1 MRISTAQMYQGGLDA
16 ILQRQSGLARTQE
29 QISTGKRILSPADDP
44 AGAANLLGIR
54 QSTQAVQ
61 QYQENIGAAR
71 AQLQLEESTFG
82 AVNQVFDRVR
92 EFGLQAINPALSDA
106 DRRSIATELRQRLD
120 DLIAL
125 ANTRNA
131 SGEYLFAGFQGHTR
145 PFVAQPGGGVRF
157 EGDAGQRLL
166 QIGPDRQIAVNDSGI
181 DLFMAVPRGNGV
193 IATLAYPEN
202 GGDGVILPGTVT
214 GAYSGEAWSIT
225 FPAATDATA
234 ALDFQDSGAADD
246 LGYTLAIDGV
256 AVYSVTSSET
266 PAATLDEVADAINA
280 ATGATGVRALVADG
294 TLHLVRTTPSDRPIE
309 VSESMTGASDATDVV
324 TGYFGSVLGDGTSS
338 ATLTLPAGDGMRYV
352 VEDASGQVVA
362 AGPFTSGEPIAIGPA
377 RVAIEG
383 QPRIGDAFAIEPAGT
398 QDVFA
403 TIDALADALEA
414 GLSGPALENVA
425 NGFLANID
433 QAMEAVRS
441 VRAEVGARLNAL
453 DAQALTNE
461 DALLR
466 METSRSALE
475 DLDYAEAITRFGREM
490 VALEAAQR
498 SFIQIQR
505 LTLFEY
511 LR

>member
-1 MRISTAQMYQGGLDA
+1 
-16 ILQRQSGLARTQE
+16 
-29 QISTGKRILSPADDP
+29 
-44 AGAANLLGIR
+44 
-54 QSTQAVQ
+54 
-61 QYQENIGAAR
+61 
-71 AQLQLEESTFG
+71 
-82 AVNQVFDRVR
+82 
-92 EFGLQAINPALSDA
+92 
-106 DRRSIATELRQRLD
+106 
-120 DLIAL
+120 
-125 ANTRNA
+125 
-131 SGEYLFAGFQGHTR
+131 
-145 PFVAQPGGGVRF
+145 
-157 EGDAGQRLL
+157 
-166 QIGPDRQIAVNDSGI
+166 
-181 DLFMAVPRGNGV
+181 
-193 IATLAYPEN
+193 
-202 GGDGVILPGTVT
+202 
-214 GAYSGEAWSIT
+214 
-225 FPAATDATA
+225 
-234 ALDFQDSGAADD
+234 
-246 LGYTLAIDGV
+246 
-256 AVYSVTSSET
+256 
-266 PAATLDEVADAINA
+266 
-280 ATGATGVRALVADG
+280 
-294 TLHLVRTTPSDRPIE
+294 
-309 VSESMTGASDATDVV
+309 
-324 TGYFGSVLGDGTSS
+324 
-338 ATLTLPAGDGMRYV
+338 V
-352 VEDASGQVVA
+352 VEDVSGQVVA
-362 AGPFTSGEPIAIGPA
+362 AGPFTNKEPITIRPA
-377 RVAIEG
+377 HVAIEG